1 EGKLEVKIYTGDA
14 NYFHAKSYLFYRQG
28 KSQTND
34 GIAIVGSS
42 NFTKSGFSGNTEL
55 NSLSQD
61 NFSALSK
68 WYRSI
73 WNGEE
78 VSDFSK
84 ELLNFIDDKMLGTN
98 RDKAF
103 MHPKETYL
111 LFSRYFSKRLPKD
124 IEGEFMESLYKH
136 QKAGVAEIK
145 YRLDEFGTAI
155 LADGVGL
162 GKTRT
167 AAASICA
174 TNSEKTLIV
183 ASKKLHDQWEDELI
197 AVGVPLDNYSLV
209 SKEEVSRLEPKELSR
224 YMNANLIIVD
234 EAHQGLK
241 NSQTKLYRNLSY
253 MNQTKPGKIKGLLL
267 TATPWNNSRS
277 DVFNLGRLFLRVK
290 NIPYATPYFPYLHHA
305 PRKAAKIIENDDR
318 AFHAYWRD

>member
-1 EGKLEVKIYTGDA
+1 
-14 NYFHAKSYLFYRQG
+14 
-28 KSQTND
+28 
-34 GIAIVGSS
+34 
-42 NFTKSGFSGNTEL
+42 
-55 NSLSQD
+55 
-61 NFSALSK
+61 
-68 WYRSI
+68 
-73 WNGEE
+73 
-78 VSDFSK
+78 
-84 ELLNFIDDKMLGTN
+84 
-98 RDKAF
+98 
-103 MHPKETYL
+103 
-111 LFSRYFSKRLPKD
+111 
-124 IEGEFMESLYKH
+124 
-136 QKAGVAEIK
+136 
-145 YRLDEFGTAI
+145 
-155 LADGVGL
+155 
-162 GKTRT
+162 
-167 AAASICA
+167 
-174 TNSEKTLIV
+174 TLIV

-241 NSQTKLYRNLSY
+241 NSQTKLYLNLSY

-318 AFHAYWRD
+318 AFHAYWRDLFLQRTKRTYGGNDVKYAERKFPTIEINYEPQKEKAFLANSERINRDRKSV